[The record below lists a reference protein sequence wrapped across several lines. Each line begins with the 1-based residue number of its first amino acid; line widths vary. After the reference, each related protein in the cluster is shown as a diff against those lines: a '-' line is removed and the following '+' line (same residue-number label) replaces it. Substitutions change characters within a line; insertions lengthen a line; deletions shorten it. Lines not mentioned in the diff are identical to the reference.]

1 MDAQALEDAPA
12 GRAAALLNVSTPPRP
27 PRARRPRGR
36 PRAQRTA
43 AGPELQPLLTRAT
56 AQMDA
61 LRQRYVRELA
71 AASRVA
77 DRRVAALM
85 NEITAL
91 RHHEARAEALTRLL
105 AERDTALA
113 RQAQRIAELEAA
125 LLRKPTQLG

>member
-1 MDAQALEDAPA
+1 
-12 GRAAALLNVSTPPRP
+12 
-27 PRARRPRGR
+27 
-36 PRAQRTA
+36 
-43 AGPELQPLLTRAT
+43 
-56 AQMDA
+56 MDA

-71 AASRVA
+71 AASRAA